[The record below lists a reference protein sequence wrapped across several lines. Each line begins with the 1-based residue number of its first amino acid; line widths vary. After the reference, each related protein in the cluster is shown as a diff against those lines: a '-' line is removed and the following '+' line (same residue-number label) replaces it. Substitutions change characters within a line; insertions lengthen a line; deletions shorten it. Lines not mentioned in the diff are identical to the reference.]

1 MKQDHE
7 QSRAARFPLTVS
19 QTFGAAAI
27 LCAAA
32 LGMCV
37 RYARDHGYVINTT
50 PSLPR
55 GLWQTTP
62 IHGPVQRGEIVL
74 LCPLKTE
81 AFILAYRRGYLGGGD
96 CPSGFERMQKPIV
109 ALPGDKVQVS
119 VQGISVNGQWLKN
132 SVSLATDMR
141 NRPLPVVPPGAYTV
155 APNTVWVVSTFNRL
169 SYDSR
174 YFGPVPLS
182 DIKGSARPIFV
193 EGDQW

>member
-1 MKQDHE
+1 MNNEDE
-7 QSRAARFPLTVS
+7 RSRAGRLPLTIS

-32 LGMCV
+32 LGICV
-37 RYARDHGYVINTT
+37 HFAREHGYVINTT

-62 IHGPVQRGEIVL
+62 IHGPVRRGEIVL

-81 AFILAYRRGYLGGGD
+81 AFILAYHRGYLGAGD

-119 VQGISVNGQWLKN
+119 VQGITVNGQWLRN
-132 SVSLATDMR
+132 SASLATDTR
-141 NRPLPVVPPGAYTV
+141 NRPLPVMPHGAYTV
-155 APNTVWVVSTFNRL
+155 APDTVWVVSTFNHL

-182 DIKGSARPIFV
+182 DIKSSARPIFV